1 MERTYKIAAAVQHY
15 ILGEATEREKR
26 EVEDWLAASERHRQL
41 MEKFSSEAYFSG
53 QLPEYE
59 VFDMNRAYE
68 RFRKS
73 KRSWERRRLFVRCC
87 GVAAMVC
94 ILLSVFIHTKDKEPV
109 VQDTVIMAGV
119 LPPGCSKAI
128 LTLEGGEKVLLNDSL
143 HFELV
148 QQAARIEVSGQQ
160 INYKESEDC
169 PDSIIPAI
177 NTVMTSRGGEYR
189 LTLADG
195 TKVWLNADSWLEFP
209 VRFVG
214 RQREVKVKGEVFFEV
229 AKDSLHP
236 FVVSTDKAKVRVLG
250 TAFNV
255 RAYPEEAYRTTLLE
269 GSVEIVHRGETVKLK
284 PNEQWILDGEIGQV
298 AVVEPRVVSGWVNG
312 SFAFENELL
321 TVVFQELERWYDV
334 EVFLV
339 NAKIKELRFTGI
351 FPRYGSMDKVL
362 EIIELAAGVS
372 CEVNDRAIVVNMNE
386 DKPGK

>member
-1 MERTYKIAAAVQHY
+1 MDRAYNIAAAIQHY
-15 ILGEATEREKR
+15 ILGEATERER
-26 EVEDWLAASERHRQL
+26 QEVEEWLAASERHRLL
-41 MEKFSSEAYFSG
+41 MEKFSSEKYISG
-53 QLPEYE
+53 QLPDYE

-73 KRSWERRRLFVRCC
+73 KRTWERRRLIIRCC
-87 GVAAMVC
+87 GVAAMIC
-94 ILLSVFIHTKDKEPV
+94 ILMGVLVHTTNEQPL
-109 VQDTVIMAGV
+109 VQDTVLMAGV
-119 LPPGCSKAI
+119 LHPGCSKAI
-128 LTLEGGEKVLLNDSL
+128 LTLAGGEKVLLNDSL

-148 QQAARIEVSGQQ
+148 QQAARIEVSGEQ
-160 INYKESEDC
+160 INYKECEDGT
-169 PDSIIPAI
+169 DSIIPAI
-177 NTVMTSRGGEYR
+177 NTVMTSRGGEYK
-189 LTLADG
+189 LILADG

-209 VRFVG
+209 VKFVG
-214 RQREVKVKGEVFFEV
+214 YQREVSVKGEAYFEV

-255 RAYPEEAYRTTLLE
+255 RAYPEDAYRTTLLE

-334 EVFLV
+334 EVFIA
-339 NAKIKELRFTGI
+339 NAKLEELRFTGI

-362 EIIELAAGVS
+362 EIIGLATGVS
-372 CEVNDRAIVVNMNE
+372 CQVNDRAVIVNRY
-386 DKPGK
+386 

>member
-1 MERTYKIAAAVQHY
+1 MDRAYNIAAAIQHY
-15 ILGEATEREKR
+15 ILGEATERER
-26 EVEDWLAASERHRQL
+26 QEVEEWLAASERHRLL
-41 MEKFSSEAYFSG
+41 MEKFSSEKYISG

-73 KRSWERRRLFVRCC
+73 KRTWERRRLIIRCC
-87 GVAAMVC
+87 GVAAMIC
-94 ILLSVFIHTKDKEPV
+94 ILMGVLVHTKNEQPL
-109 VQDTVIMAGV
+109 VQDTVLMAGV
-119 LPPGCSKAI
+119 LHPGCSKAI
-128 LTLEGGEKVLLNDSL
+128 LTLAGGEKVLLNDSL

-148 QQAARIEVSGQQ
+148 QQAARIEVSGEQ
-160 INYKESEDC
+160 INYKECEDC
-169 PDSIIPAI
+169 PDSITPAI

-214 RQREVKVKGEVFFEV
+214 HQREVKVKGEVFFEV

-255 RAYPEEAYRTTLLE
+255 RAYPEDAYRTTLLE

-334 EVFLV
+334 EVFIA
-339 NAKIKELRFTGI
+339 NAKLEELRFTGI

-362 EIIELAAGVS
+362 EIIGLATGVS
-372 CEVNDRAIVVNMNE
+372 CQVNDRAVIVNRY
-386 DKPGK
+386 

>member
-1 MERTYKIAAAVQHY
+1 MDRAYNIAAAIQHY
-15 ILGEATEREKR
+15 ILGEATEKERQ
-26 EVEDWLAASERHRQL
+26 EVEEWLAASERHRLL
-41 MEKFSSEAYFSG
+41 MEKFSSEKYISG
-53 QLPEYE
+53 QLPDYE

-73 KRSWERRRLFVRCC
+73 KRTWERRRLMVRCS
-87 GVAAMVC
+87 GVAAMIC
-94 ILLSVFIHTKDKEPV
+94 ILLGVLVHTKNEQPLV
-109 VQDTVIMAGV
+109 PDTVLMAGV

-128 LTLEGGEKVLLNDSL
+128 LTLAGGEKVLLNDSL

-148 QQAARIEVSGQQ
+148 QQAARIEVSGEQ
-160 INYKESEDC
+160 INYKDSKDC
-169 PDSIIPAI
+169 QDSVIPAI

-189 LTLADG
+189 LILADG

-214 RQREVKVKGEVFFEV
+214 YQREVSVKGEAYFEV

-236 FVVSTDKAKVRVLG
+236 FVVNTDKAKVRVLG
-250 TAFNV
+250 TTFNV
-255 RAYPEEAYRTTLLE
+255 RAYPDELYRTTLLE

-284 PNEQWILDGEIGQV
+284 PNEQWILERGSGQV

-334 EVFLV
+334 EVFLA

-351 FPRYGSMDKVL
+351 FPRYGSMDKVM

-372 CEVNDRAIVVNMNE
+372 CQVNDRAVIVNMH
-386 DKPGK
+386 